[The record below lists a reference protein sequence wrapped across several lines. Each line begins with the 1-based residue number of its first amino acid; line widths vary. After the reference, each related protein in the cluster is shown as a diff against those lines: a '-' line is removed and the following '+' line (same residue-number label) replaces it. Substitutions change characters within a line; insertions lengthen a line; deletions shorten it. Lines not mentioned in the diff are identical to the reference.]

1 MLQILINISLLQ
13 TQWLLIYALLPI
25 FGLIITI
32 KLFRKSQKRDIENL
46 LHVQKTKA
54 AKEIIDE
61 YEKIDSWLA
70 SELHDDIGG
79 SISAVKLNIS
89 AIEEDITL
97 GILSFSQD
105 ANKQLSQDASR
116 IDTDMSKYKLL
127 NTALKKEIKNLG
139 DVTDKIRKLA
149 HYLTPISF
157 DDQLFSDLLERKIS
171 NLFPK
176 SINFSFQLYPKDELN
191 NINTDMKFNV
201 YRILQCL
208 SSNTIVH
215 SKAKHVNIH
224 AVGHKD
230 HLSLL
235 VEDDGI
241 GFNTDTQTDGIGLQI
256 SKKRV
261 LLFDGEIEI
270 DSKKEKGTT
279 ITIDIPYKNTKI

>member
-25 FGLIITI
+25 VGLIITI
-32 KLFRKSQKRDIENL
+32 KLFRRSQKRDIESL
-46 LHVQKTKA
+46 LYIQKTKA

-61 YEKIDSWLA
+61 YEKIDSWFA

-89 AIEEDITL
+89 AIEEAITL

-105 ANKQLSQDASR
+105 AHKQLSQDADR
-116 IDTDMSKYKLL
+116 IGMDMSKYKVL

-139 DVTDKIRKLA
+139 NVTDKIRKLS
-149 HYLTPISF
+149 HYLAPISF
-157 DDQLFSDLLERKIS
+157 ENQLFQNLLEEKIS
-171 NLFPK
+171 NLFPQ

-191 NINTDMKFNV
+191 NISTDMKFNI
-201 YRILQCL
+201 YRVLQCL

-215 SKAKHVNIH
+215 SKAKNVNIH
-224 AVGHKD
+224 VVGHKD
-230 HLSLL
+230 YLSLL
-235 VEDDGI
+235 IEDDGI
-241 GFNTDTQTDGIGLQI
+241 GFDKDKENNGIGLQLA
-256 SKKRV
+256 KKRV

-270 DSKKEKGTT
+270 DSQKEKGTT